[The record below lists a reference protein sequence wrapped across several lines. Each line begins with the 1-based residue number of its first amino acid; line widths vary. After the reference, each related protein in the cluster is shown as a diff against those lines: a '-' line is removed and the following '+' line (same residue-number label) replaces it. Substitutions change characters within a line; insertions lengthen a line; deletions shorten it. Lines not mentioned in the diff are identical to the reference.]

1 MKITKGGEK
10 LGVDREQPVWTMK
23 ANNLRVLYLN
33 NVHAAKE
40 EIEKIDRNA
49 QELKLLTEKAI
60 YRTIKISDLDA
71 RAANLLKQEALLVG
85 AEAVIS
91 PEVTMFSAVKSD
103 VIILG
108 TMHNYK
114 NLFYT
119 LQNKGFGLESISDE
133 IKSTL
138 LRYDQNYPIMK
149 TKKYQFDFSN
159 KTHIMGILNLTPDSF
174 SDGGSYISPDEALRR
189 AKQMQEE
196 GADII
201 DIGAE
206 SSRPG
211 AKPISANEELKRIMP
226 VLEKLTKELDIPISI
241 DTYKSEVAA
250 ATLSSGACIIND
262 ITGLKGD
269 KKMAEV
275 ISDNDA
281 IAIIMHMQGTPDNM
295 QENPGYDDIVGDIIL
310 DLRESIISAQI
321 YGIKN
326 ENIIVD
332 PGIGF
337 GKTTAHNLAILK
349 KLQEFKS
356 LGYPILIGASRKS
369 FIGDILN
376 EKNPLNRLE
385 GSLAVAAHAANNGAA
400 IIRVHDVKETKK
412 ALQLIDAIK
421 KNGGQ

>member
-1 MKITKGGEK
+1 
-10 LGVDREQPVWTMK
+10 MK

-60 YRTIKISDLDA
+60 YRTVKISNLDA

-103 VIILG
+103 VILLG

-119 LQNKGFGLESISDE
+119 LQNKGFGLESISEE
-133 IKSTL
+133 IKATL
-138 LRYDQNYPIMK
+138 LRYDQEYPIMK
-149 TKKYQFDFSN
+149 SKKYEFDFSS
-159 KTHIMGILNLTPDSF
+159 KTHVMGILNITPDSF
-174 SDGGSYISPDEALRR
+174 SDGGSYISLDEAVKR
-189 AKQMQEE
+189 ALEMKAQ
-196 GADII
+196 GADIL

-206 SSRPG
+206 STRPG
-211 AKPISANEELKRIMP
+211 AKAVSANEELDRIMP
-226 VLEKLTKELDIPISI
+226 ILEKLTKEVDIPISV

-250 ATLSSGACIIND
+250 ATLSRGACIIND

-281 IAIIMHMQGTPDNM
+281 IAVIMHMQGTPQNM
-295 QENPGYDDIVGDIIL
+295 QKNPEYEDIVGDIIL
-310 DLRESIISAQI
+310 DLRESIVSAQI

-337 GKTTAHNLAILK
+337 GKTTSHNLEILK

-356 LGYPILIGASRKS
+356 LGYPVLIGASRKN
-369 FIGDILN
+369 FIGEILK

-385 GSLAVAAHAANNGAA
+385 GSLAVAVHAANNGAA
-400 IIRVHDVKETKK
+400 IIRVHDVKETKR
-412 ALQLIDAIK
+412 ALQLVDAIK